1 MTNTDCLRQDA
12 QQEFNYP
19 QGESNNLASYEGNGA
34 LSWRA
39 LRRILI
45 AFDARPGKLP
55 FSDDVNAQ
63 SRLLM
68 RRTVRER
75 VAALAPFLTS
85 TRTRTS
91 CWATT
96 AGSHGSGCVHAIGY
110 LSVFHALLCRWPI
123 HQLHAQQ
130 RQSVVDAYD
139 GTTSFTSST
148 IRTQF
153 LAAYRAIFPGLFK
166 DASAMPA
173 GLRKHVRYPNCCLS
187 YRLKSTASI
196 TMTIPKSSITED
208 L

>member
-1 MTNTDCLRQDA
+1 MTNTDVYVKTR

-19 QGESNNLASYEGNGA
+19 QARTLLLTKATGA
-34 LSWRA
+34 LSWAA
-39 LRRILI
+39 LAPHPYRI
-45 AFDARPGKLP
+45 RPGRPGQTALQRRCER
-55 FSDDVNAQ
+55 AE
-63 SRLLM
+63 RLLM

-75 VAALAPFLTS
+75 VAPWRRSLPS

-130 RQSVVDAYD
+130 RQS
-139 GTTSFTSST
+139 GRGRLRRTTTLYVFDNQDQFWRPIAHLPGFS
-148 IRTQF
+148 RTRRRCRR
-153 LAAYRAIFPGLFK
+153 AAQARAL
-166 DASAMPA
+166 
-173 GLRKHVRYPNCCLS
+173 PNCCLS

-196 TMTIPKSSITED
+196 T
-208 L
+208 